1 MAKPQR
7 LHPTDPLEQPL
18 DGTAGG
24 SLDTDD
30 AHDNEHAPEGG
41 KVVHVPSPD
50 DRAVL
55 KMIEQASTD
64 MDDLDNQANEIN
76 AKRKEIRER
85 LEAKGIN
92 RWAFGYARQVI
103 GMKRTKREG
112 MDLSY
117 ILCRK
122 ALRDPVQLDFID
134 GPDGNE

>member
-1 MAKPQR
+1 MAKPQQ
-7 LHPTDPLEQPL
+7 LHQTDPFEQPL
-18 DGTAGG
+18 DGTVGG
-24 SLDTDD
+24 ALDERDD
-30 AHDNEHAPEGG
+30 DQAPEGG
-41 KVVHVPSPD
+41 KAVHVPSPD

-55 KMIEQASTD
+55 EMIEQASVEL
-64 MDDLDNQANEIN
+64 DDLDSQASAIN

-103 GMKRTKREG
+103 GMKESKREG

-122 ALRDPVQLDFID
+122 AMKDPVQLDFID
-134 GPDGNE
+134 GPDGSE